1 MGDQA
6 PAAPFPQDQPKGQKM
21 ARFTKSN
28 RSAEA
33 AMAATKIRKNTSF
46 PARKADAAM
55 DVIFGEFYAWP
66 SSS

>member
-1 MGDQA
+1 
-6 PAAPFPQDQPKGQKM
+6 M

-28 RSAEA
+28 RSAAA
-33 AMAATKIRKNTSF
+33 AMAATKSRKNTSF

-55 DVIFGEFYAWP
+55 DVIIGEFYAWP

>member
-1 MGDQA
+1 
-6 PAAPFPQDQPKGQKM
+6 M

-33 AMAATKIRKNTSF
+33 AMAATKFRKNTSF

-55 DVIFGEFYAWP
+55 DVIIGEFYAWP